1 MNVTEILQDFFTG
14 NPLIDSMIVGI
25 MFTVFITF
33 YGCLFSAVFSMFK
46 K

>member
-1 MNVTEILQDFFTG
+1 MNITDILQDFFTG

-25 MFTVFITF
+25 MFTIFITF
-33 YGCLFSAVFSMFK
+33 YSCLFSAVLSMFK